1 MTPANAS
8 IIQSRIR
15 GGDIIN
21 TITEIVW
28 DIITDNEA
36 LLSELTRIMCQEYEP
51 FLSKDKAATVN
62 TYKLENYLREE
73 LTTWYEWLPATP
85 INQTVGEAAIEA
97 SSAVA
102 WRLFGTVV

>member
-1 MTPANAS
+1 M
-8 IIQSRIR
+8 
-15 GGDIIN
+15 N

-62 TYKLENYLREE
+62 TFKLENYLREE
-73 LTTWYEWLPATP
+73 LTEWYEWLPDTP
-85 INQTVGEAAIEA
+85 INQIGGELAMEAFADVDWRHRAALVLA
-97 SSAVA
+97 GLQKGNVPGAV
-102 WRLFGTVV
+102 